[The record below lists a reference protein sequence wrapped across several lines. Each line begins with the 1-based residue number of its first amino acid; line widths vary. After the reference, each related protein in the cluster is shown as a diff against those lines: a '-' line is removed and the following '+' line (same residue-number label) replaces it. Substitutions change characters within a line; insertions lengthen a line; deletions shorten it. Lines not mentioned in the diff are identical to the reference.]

1 MNTFVPA
8 QGFDPELLKGSTLII
23 PTVSIANVPQLTI
36 DLYVNSLKLERI
48 GFMDDASV
56 MPVAGIFEFAP
67 EKGILVAYEVYQS
80 EDRKFTFVQQ
90 RTPILKGKRQSLLA
104 NLESFIS
111 IYDFSRILIIT
122 STDASR
128 RVDIQMTGVPFRL
141 LASPESSVGKRA
153 SEINLPAYEK
163 LPEEEHQLP
172 HHPESEAEKDI
183 PYLHGSGVA
192 RKLYGRLV
200 SKYDVS
206 MLIMFALEGDNIQD
220 SVEYAKCIDAVLGV
234 VDTGRAAD
242 FKWEY
247 PASWDWVFGAPLNPA
262 LYD

>member
-1 MNTFVPA
+1 MGRQHCNYRS
-8 QGFDPELLKGSTLII
+8 Q
-23 PTVSIANVPQLTI
+23 
-36 DLYVNSLKLERI
+36 
-48 GFMDDASV
+48 
-56 MPVAGIFEFAP
+56 
-67 EKGILVAYEVYQS
+67 
-80 EDRKFTFVQQ
+80 
-90 RTPILKGKRQSLLA
+90 GKRQTLLA

-111 IYDFSRILIIT
+111 AYSFSKILIIT

-153 SEINLPAYEK
+153 SEINLPSYEK

-206 MLIMFALEGDNIQD
+206 MLIMFALEGGECMRRI
-220 SVEYAKCIDAVLGV
+220 VGVMCFCIETLRV
-234 VDTGRAAD
+234 RR
-242 FKWEY
+242 
-247 PASWDWVFGAPLNPA
+247 
-262 LYD
+262 